1 MEENFLL
8 LFRFDN
14 PLESSVEFMKVS
26 DGHRSVKQEAAIDKQ
41 TGPKV
46 FADANADGD
55 GETVNSFLEM
65 CF

>member
-26 DGHRSVKQEAAIDKQ
+26 DNQEFLTLKFHKINLSAIKLDL
-41 TGPKV
+41 
-46 FADANADGD
+46 A
-55 GETVNSFLEM
+55 
-65 CF
+65 